1 MTAGSIDSAKLSPSG
16 SRRMVEASLQ
26 FTKRGGEKP
35 YIYVGEP
42 PEGVPSTRGEYEN
55 HRVTI
60 EDARSFAD
68 QLSLDVEG
76 SMLVRSP
83 SRVTDFFD
91 EAEVMSRGRPEAA
104 ELVKA
109 VTGASR
115 VEVFDHTVRRRSDHA
130 DYALGVPRQP
140 ASWVHVDQTVA
151 SGRKRIHE
159 IMGDEADALLRGR
172 AAIINVWRPIGYPA
186 RDWPL
191 VLGDA
196 RSVPMADLI
205 AIDRIFPDRRGETY
219 GLAYSPSH
227 RWLYVPDVQPDEAIL
242 IKCWDSEEKVAR
254 FTPHSAFQ
262 DPTTPTD
269 ASRRQS
275 IEIRTMAFFDQ

>member
-1 MTAGSIDSAKLSPSG
+1 MTAGSIDSASLFSFG
-16 SRRMVEASLQ
+16 NRRTIEASLQ
-26 FTKRGGEKP
+26 FTKRGDEKP

-42 PEGVPSTRGEYEN
+42 PEGVPSARCEYEN
-55 HRVTI
+55 HHVI
-60 EDARSFAD
+60 IDDARPFAD

-76 SMLVRSP
+76 STLVRSP
-83 SRVTDFFD
+83 SRVADFFD
-91 EAEVMSRGRPEAA
+91 ETEVMSRARPEAA

-109 VTGASR
+109 ITGAWR
-115 VEVFDHTVRRRSDHA
+115 VEVFDHTVRRRSNDA
-130 DYALGVPRQP
+130 DYAPGVPRQP

-151 SGRKRIHE
+151 SGRKRIRE
-159 IMGDEADALLRGR
+159 IMGDEAEALLQGR
-172 AAIINVWRPIGYPA
+172 VAIINVWRPIGYPA

-196 RSVPMADLI
+196 RSIPMADLI

-219 GLAYSPSH
+219 GLAYNPRH
-227 RWLYVPDVQPDEAIL
+227 RWLYVPDVQPDEATL
-242 IKCWDSEEKVAR
+242 IKCWDSQENVAR

-262 DPTTPTD
+262 DPTTPADTPP
-269 ASRRQS
+269 RQS